1 MLRFSTSVIL
11 VLLLLL
17 FSSYN
22 LSAQDRLSGELFST
36 RSEVIARHGM
46 AATNHPLASQI
57 AIDILKKGG
66 SAADAA
72 IAANAFLGFADPAMN
87 GIGGDLFAIVWSEKD
102 QKLFGLNASGKSP
115 MNLTLEDFNEMNLDG
130 IPASSPH
137 SVTVPGAV
145 DGWFELHEKFGNLDM
160 HSLLQPTID
169 YAREGIAVTSEIA
182 EMMDYLDRDL
192 IRGYN
197 LPGDF
202 DWEEY
207 LPYFSK
213 LYRPEGSFPDKGDV
227 RTNADLAAT
236 LEKVATG
243 GRDAFY
249 AGDIAQKIVEH
260 MQEIGGYLAMEDF
273 KKHSSKWV
281 DPVSVNYR
289 GYEVW
294 EIPPNAQGMSV
305 LQILNILEG
314 YNLAEFGFGSPE
326 HVHYFTEAKK
336 LAYADMR
343 EYYGDPE
350 FSDLPVDTLLSKEYA
365 DARRQLIRDDWVQDF
380 GPGLE
385 EDTHTIYLTVADDE
399 GNMVSLIQSNSWLF
413 GSLITPPDL
422 GFPMQNRGTGFTLE
436 EKHVNT
442 YAPGKRPF
450 HTLIPSFIT
459 KDGDPYISF
468 GLTGGSMQPQGHV
481 QIVLNVIDFGMN
493 LQEAS
498 DAPRIR
504 HSGGGAGSIELES
517 GFRYETV
524 RELMKM
530 GHDVK
535 YGFERFGGFQGIM
548 FDGTFYYGASESR
561 KDGQAIGY

>member
-1 MLRFSTSVIL
+1 MLRYIKSIALLSIL
-11 VLLLLL
+11 
-17 FSSYN
+17 N
-22 LSAQDRLSGELFST
+22 LSLVFQADAQDRLSGELFAT

-87 GIGGDLFAIVWSEKD
+87 GIGGDLFAIVWSAD
-102 QKLFGLNASGKSP
+102 NQKLYGLNASGKSP
-115 MNLTLEDFNEMNLDG
+115 MSLTLEELNRVAPEG
-130 IPASSPH
+130 ISASSPH

-145 DGWFELHEKFGNLDM
+145 DGWIELNKKFGNLEMRD
-160 HSLLQPTID
+160 LLQPTID

-182 EMMDYLDRDL
+182 EMMDYLERDL
-192 IRGYN
+192 IRGYG
-197 LPGDF
+197 LPEDF
-202 DWEEY
+202 KWEVD
-207 LPYFSK
+207 LPYFSS
-213 LYRPEGSFPDKGDV
+213 LYRPEGYFQNKGDV
-227 RTNADLAAT
+227 RTNTDLAST
-236 LEKVATG
+236 LEKIAED
-243 GRDAFY
+243 GREAFY
-249 AGDIAQKIVEH
+249 NGEIAEKIVNH
-260 MQEIGGYLAMEDF
+260 LQNLGGYLSMEDF
-273 KKHSSKWV
+273 ANHSSKWV

-289 GYEVW
+289 GYDVW

-314 YNLAEFGFGSPE
+314 YDLASYGFGSPE
-326 HVHYFTEAKK
+326 HIHYFTEAKK

-350 FSDLPVDTLLSKEYA
+350 FSDLPIDTLLSKSYA
-365 DARRQLIRDDWVQDF
+365 DARRQLIRKDWVQDF

-385 EDTHTIYLTVADDE
+385 DDNHTIYLTVADDE

-413 GSLITPPDL
+413 GSLITPPEL
-422 GFPMQNRGTGFTLE
+422 GFALQNRGTGFTLE
-436 EKHVNT
+436 ENHVNT

-450 HTLIPSFIT
+450 HTIIPAFVT
-459 KDGDPYISF
+459 KDGKPYISF

-481 QIVLNVIDFGMN
+481 QIIMNVVDFGMN

-504 HSGGGAGSIELES
+504 HSGSGVGDTELES

-524 RELMKM
+524 RELLKM
-530 GHDVK
+530 GHEVK

-561 KDGQAIGY
+561 KDGQAVGY

>member
-1 MLRFSTSVIL
+1 MFKSTYFLAL
-11 VLLLLL
+11 VCL
-17 FSSYN
+17 FMINSFKTVA
-22 LSAQDRLSGELFST
+22 AQDRLTGKLFAT
-36 RSEVIARHGM
+36 RSEVIARNGM

-87 GIGGDLFAIVWSEKD
+87 GIGGDLFAIVWSAED
-102 QKLFGLNASGKSP
+102 QKLYGLNASGKSP
-115 MNLTLEDFNEMNLDG
+115 VNLPLAELKRVAPGG
-130 IPASSPH
+130 ITASSPH

-145 DGWFELHEKFGNLDM
+145 DGWYELHKKFGELDM
-160 HSLLQPTID
+160 KTLLQPTID
-169 YAREGIAVTSEIA
+169 YAREGIGVTSEIA
-182 EMMDYLDRDL
+182 ELMDYLERDL
-192 IRGYN
+192 IRGYG
-197 LPGDF
+197 LPDDF
-202 DWEEY
+202 DWNDD
-207 LPYFSK
+207 LPYFSS
-213 LYRPEGSFPDKGDV
+213 LYRPEGYFPNKGDV

-236 LEKVATG
+236 LEKIADG
-243 GRDAFY
+243 GREAFY
-249 AGDIAQKIVEH
+249 EGEIAEKIVAHLNEL
-260 MQEIGGYLAMEDF
+260 GGYLTKDDF
-273 KKHSSKWV
+273 VNHSSKWV

-289 GYEVW
+289 GYDVW

-314 YNLAEFGFGSPE
+314 YDLASYGFGSAE

-336 LAYADMR
+336 LAYEDMR

-350 FSDLPVDTLLSKEYA
+350 FSDLPIDTLLSKTYA
-365 DARRQLIRDDWVQDF
+365 DARRELIRDNWVQDY
-380 GPGLE
+380 GPGLDE
-385 EDTHTIYLTVADDE
+385 ENHTIYLTVADND

-413 GSLITPPDL
+413 GSLITPHGL
-422 GFPMQNRGTGFTLE
+422 GFALQNRGTGFTLE
-436 EKHVNT
+436 ENHVNT
-442 YAPGKRPF
+442 YAAGKRPF
-450 HTLIPSFIT
+450 HTIIPAFIT
-459 KDGDPYISF
+459 KDEVPYISF

-481 QIVLNVIDFGMN
+481 QIVLNVVDFGMN

-504 HSGGGAGSIELES
+504 HSGSGVGDTELES
-517 GFRYETV
+517 GFSYETV
-524 RELMKM
+524 RQLMKM
-530 GHDVK
+530 GHEVK